1 MSFIGQCLNFNC
13 AFVLVLM
20 LRQTLTFLRTRGFGE
35 ILPLDNHIYLHKL
48 TGWLIVFY
56 GSLHTVMHL
65 INFSFYV
72 IYDPVI
78 NANNY
83 SLAEFFFTSRP
94 GLFGLI
100 PGWANPTGFLLI
112 IILLIM
118 FICSLPFV
126 RRGGSFEVFYWTHL
140 LYVPFWILVILHGP
154 VFWKWFII
162 PGCIFVIERVLRF
175 IWMRSDRGK
184 SYVSSGILLPSKVIN
199 LVIKR
204 PFHFCHRPGD
214 YVFINIPAIAKY
226 EWHPFTL
233 SSAPEEDDHITL
245 HIRAVGQ
252 WTNRLLEFFEKEQ
265 ERLHNGDVLP
275 FQDQN
280 GQPMEIYVKNSME
293 KIDERS
299 NMAQNMIMNNDMKMT
314 MKTPMEKAMSMP
326 NMENKMKRLH
336 DNIRS
341 ESETSFDHKKMNEA
355 HLKNLG
361 KAYNSPQNKGIAQS
375 FRYMRNKPTIIA
387 FKTPSLEAFESNKNN
402 ETKGDKLLFS
412 IHFKTIK

>member
-1 MSFIGQCLNFNC
+1 
-13 AFVLVLM
+13 M
-20 LRQTLTFLRTRGFGE
+20 LRQTLTFLRTRGLGE
-35 ILPLDNHIYLHKL
+35 ILPLDQHIYLHKL
-48 TGWLIVFY
+48 TGWCIVFY
-56 GSLHTVMHL
+56 GSLHTVMHI

-78 NANNY
+78 NADNY
-83 SLAEFFFTSRP
+83 SLLEFFFTSRP

-112 IILLIM
+112 IILMVM

-140 LYVPFWILVILHGP
+140 LFVPFWILVILHGP

-162 PGCIFVIERVLRF
+162 PGCIFVAERLLRF

-184 SYVSSGILLPSKVIN
+184 TYVSSGILLPSKVIN

-204 PFHFCHRPGD
+204 PFHFVHRPGD

-252 WTNRLLEFFEKEQ
+252 WTNRLLDFFQKEQ
-265 ERLHNGDVLP
+265 DRLHNGEILP
-275 FQDQN
+275 YDEQHDK
-280 GQPMEIYVKNSME
+280 QPMEVYVKNSME
-293 KIDERS
+293 KIDERT
-299 NMAQNMIMNNDMKMT
+299 NMTQNMMMSNDMK

-336 DNIRS
+336 DNLRS

-361 KAYNSPQNKGIAQS
+361 KAYESPQNKGIAQS

-387 FKTPSLEAFESNKNN
+387 FKTPSLETFESNKNDG
-402 ETKGDKLLFS
+402 TKGDKLMSTEVFNK
-412 IHFKTIK
+412 I

>member
-1 MSFIGQCLNFNC
+1 
-13 AFVLVLM
+13 V
-20 LRQTLTFLRTRGFGE
+20 
-35 ILPLDNHIYLHKL
+35 LPLDQHIYLHKL

-65 INFSFYV
+65 INFSFFV
-72 IYDPVI
+72 VYDPVI

-83 SLAEFFFTSRP
+83 TLAEFFFTSRP
-94 GLFGLI
+94 GLFGLVH
-100 PGWANPTGFLLI
+100 GWANPTGFLLI
-112 IILLIM
+112 FILMVM

-140 LYVPFWILVILHGP
+140 LYVLFFVLVILHGP
-154 VFWKWFII
+154 VFWNWFII

-175 IWMRSDRGK
+175 VWMRSDRGK
-184 SYVSSGILLPSKVIN
+184 TYVSSGIILPSKVIN

-214 YVFINIPAIAKY
+214 YVFINIPQIAKY

-252 WTNRLLEFFEKEQ
+252 WTNRLYEFFQKEQ
-265 ERLHNGDVLP
+265 DRLESGQVLSYE
-275 FQDQN
+275 DQQQSDKD
-280 GQPMEIYVKNSME
+280 QPMELYVKTTSME

-299 NMAQNMIMNNDMKMT
+299 DHTKMTQNMIMESEMMHAKNPMM

-326 NMENKMKRLH
+326 NMENRMKRMQ
-336 DNIRS
+336 DNLRS

-361 KAYNSPQNKGIAQS
+361 KAYNSPQNKVIAQS
-375 FRYMRNKPTIIA
+375 FRFMRNKPTIIA
-387 FKTPSLEAFESNKNN
+387 FKTPSLEVFEAGKS
-402 ETKGDKLLFS
+402 EEGTKGEQFPCRRIFHLFHS
-412 IHFKTIK
+412 LAFQTNRKSPKKERW